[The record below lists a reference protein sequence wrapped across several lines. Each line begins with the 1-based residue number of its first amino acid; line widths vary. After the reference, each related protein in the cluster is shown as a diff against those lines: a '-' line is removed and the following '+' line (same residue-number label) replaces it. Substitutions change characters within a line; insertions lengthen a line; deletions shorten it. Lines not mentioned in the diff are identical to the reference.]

1 MIVYSIGNFMGF
13 FIPFIPV
20 VTFTM
25 AAIGWL
31 MLVIEAM
38 IAAPLVALGLTNPQG
53 HDYLGMAQ
61 QSVLMFTATMLR
73 PAIIIIAYFIAINLL
88 FVGFKYLNYMVINI
102 MPVWVTLNDDNVA
115 VNALFIVGVMLVYSY
130 FSFAMM
136 MHILEVIND
145 LPDKI
150 LRWIGGTMLM
160 PGGSVRQLL
169 SEAKGGYGGAMD
181 AAARGAGQSMTKTVS
196 GAARIAST
204 WKIQGDPVEDLYAKR
219 RAEFKKDKAEKE
231 EKEKEKKQEKGSK
244 DQDKD
249 QKNDRDKDDR
259 NNRETEI
266 REARTQDRD
275 QEQDRLRREQN
286 ENMERER
293 DEENRRREQEQAG
306 QLDGSN
312 IDYSELGAQAQ
323 AEEANNLLAQQQA
336 QEVRQTP
343 IIDQNQNEKTEDK
356 NKDN

>member
-1 MIVYSIGNFMGF
+1 M
-13 FIPFIPV
+13 
-20 VTFTM
+20 
-25 AAIGWL
+25 
-31 MLVIEAM
+31 
-38 IAAPLVALGLTNPQG
+38 
-53 HDYLGMAQ
+53 HYL
-61 QSVLMFTATMLR
+61 SS
-73 PAIIIIAYFIAINLL
+73 
-88 FVGFKYLNYMVINI
+88 
-102 MPVWVTLNDDNVA
+102 
-115 VNALFIVGVMLVYSY
+115 VMLVYSY

-231 EKEKEKKQEKGSK
+231 EKEKDKKQEKGSK

-249 QKNDRDKDDR
+249 HKNDRDKDDR

-275 QEQDRLRREQN
+275 QEQDRQRREQD
-286 ENMERER
+286 ENMEER
-293 DEENRRREQEQAG
+293 DEENRRQEQEQAG
-306 QLDGSN
+306 QSDGSN
-312 IDYSELGAQAQ
+312 IDYL
-323 AEEANNLLAQQQA
+323 N
-336 QEVRQTP
+336 
-343 IIDQNQNEKTEDK
+343 
-356 NKDN
+356 